1 MKQIQKFFVSFL
13 LMAVFAAGL
22 GLPYQVA
29 NAQILPSP
37 EKGFDCS
44 AKYKEKAGLFKA
56 LNSEKDFDEFLK
68 TPNGLGN
75 ALGCAVKLGR
85 TRLYMMPFFIMYLTK
100 FLLGIAG
107 LISVIFIILGGYN
120 YATGGLTEDKEGGK
134 KYIKNALI
142 GLIVSM
148 SAWIVVSLV
157 QAVLTS

>member
-1 MKQIQKFFVSFL
+1 MKQIQKFLVNFL
-13 LMAVFAAGL
+13 LMAVFAVGM
-22 GLPYQVA
+22 GLPYQIA

-37 EKGFDCS
+37 AKDFDCS
-44 AKYKEKAGLFKA
+44 DKYKEKKELYKA
-56 LNSEKDFDEFLK
+56 LNTEEGFDTFIKSNNE
-68 TPNGLGN
+68 LGN

-85 TRLYMMPFFIMYLTK
+85 IRLYMMPFFIMYLTK

-142 GLIVSM
+142 GLIVSL

>member
-1 MKQIQKFFVSFL
+1 M
-13 LMAVFAAGL
+13 GL

-37 EKGFDCS
+37 AKDFNCS
-44 AKYKEKAGLFKA
+44 TEYDKKVDLYKA
-56 LNSEKDFDEFLK
+56 LNTSEGFDAFIK
-68 TPNGLGN
+68 SDKANGFGN

-85 TRLYMMPFFIMYLTK
+85 IRLYMMPFFITYLTK

-142 GLIVSM
+142 GLVVSL